1 MKETMKQYVAGRGS
15 SDKWV
20 ERFHTGPET
29 R

>member
-1 MKETMKQYVAGRGS
+1 MKETMTQYVVGRGS